1 MYKWTNVRIYL
12 VLNFANIWLFKN
24 SKFKYLSCNS
34 CNSFSRN
41 LQLPCRFIFFFFYHS
56 WQFWACVSQEHW
68 PIRCTSVTFTTLA
81 SHKIIKT
88 TWLAAVTLRASACRL
103 ARRCVC
109 ILEMTSCYRRMFLL
123 WAASSAV
130 HQHLPAV
137 NTWNH
142 RISKV
147 PLQLQEF
154 TRMLARHN
162 DNSVRRE
169 TWIFEMCF
177 LLEFLVI
184 IVTSLHLNLKLN
196 AQAQP
201 GHLHISTSGWC
212 CCCLAVPGACVQ
224 RRSGQGATWPGISLF
239 ISVLI

>member
-1 MYKWTNVRIYL
+1 MYKWTNVRVYL
-12 VLNFANIWLFKN
+12 VPNFANIWCSVFKN
-24 SKFKYLSCNS
+24 SKFKYLSLRHV

-41 LQLPCRFIFFFFYHS
+41 LQLPCRFIFFFYHS

-88 TWLAAVTLRASACRL
+88 TWMALVTLRASVCRL
-103 ARRCVC
+103 ARRCLC
-109 ILEMTSCYRRMFLL
+109 ILEMTSGYRRMFLL
-123 WAASSAV
+123 RAASSAV

-154 TRMLARHN
+154 THMLARHKH
-162 DNSVRRE
+162 NSVRRE

-177 LLEFLVI
+177 LLL
-184 IVTSLHLNLKLN
+184 LHF
-196 AQAQP
+196 
-201 GHLHISTSGWC
+201 T
-212 CCCLAVPGACVQ
+212 
-224 RRSGQGATWPGISLF
+224 
-239 ISVLI
+239 